1 MKNVQDFQSDE
12 EINDENVTI
21 AEKLSEER
29 ENRNLIEKIKRIV
42 SDPKAMKKMIKV
54 LRLIKTLF
62 IYNKANLTFMKASQ
76 IFSIFLRIKL
86 RKTGKTQ
93 RNFNQCPDLGSTKI
107 TIRNQEKVYVKT
119 LIFQKKSFEKFFKFN
134 SISEEN
140 LNSTGN
146 DGNLLEFGK
155 SKPKKNPEFEV

>member
-1 MKNVQDFQSDE
+1 
-12 EINDENVTI
+12 
-21 AEKLSEER
+21 
-29 ENRNLIEKIKRIV
+29 
-42 SDPKAMKKMIKV
+42 
-54 LRLIKTLF
+54 
-62 IYNKANLTFMKASQ
+62 MKASQ

-155 SKPKKNPEFEV
+155 SKPKKNPEFEVWMNFYFPAGLPNLFSENFAQLKGEIEKNQNCTEAFQVDVNLSLTWFWLLNHKPRVWHFQ